1 MSEWVRVFAP
11 ATVAN
16 VGPGFDVLGFAIEQ
30 PGDELIVRKND
41 TGKFRIINETDICLP
56 LEPEKNV
63 SSVAVNAMLQE
74 LGSKQGF
81 DIVFTRKIY
90 PGSGIG
96 SSAAS
101 SVGAVYGVNELLGSP
116 FQRKDMVKFAMEGER
131 IACGSAHADNTA
143 PAMMGGFVLVQS
155 YNPLTLIPIPSPEN
169 IFCTVIH
176 PEIEVKTTDARKILK
191 KTVTL
196 RAAINQWGNLAGL
209 VAGLMQ
215 NDFKLISSSL
225 KDVIVEPVRSILI
238 PKFNDVQKAALDA
251 GALGC
256 SISGSGPSIFAL
268 SDNIEKAEKIA
279 SLMQDTFKS
288 INIGSKVFVS
298 RVNQVGVKVIE
309 KGN

>member
-1 MSEWVRVFAP
+1 MSEWVRVFSP
-11 ATVAN
+11 ATVSN
-16 VGPGFDVLGFAIEQ
+16 VGPGFDVLGFAIDE
-30 PGDELIVRKND
+30 PGDELIVRKNN
-41 TGKFRIINETDICLP
+41 TGTFRVINETDIDLP

-63 SSVAVNAMLQE
+63 STVAVKAMLDE

-81 DIVFTRKIY
+81 DIVLTRKIY

-101 SVGAVYGVNELLGSP
+101 SVGAVFGVNELLGNP
-116 FQRKDMVKFAMEGER
+116 FQRKDMVKFAMQGEV

-143 PAMMGGFVLVQS
+143 PAMMGGFILVQS
-155 YNPLTLIPIPSPEN
+155 YNPLTIVRIPSPEN
-169 IFCTVIH
+169 MFCTVIH
-176 PEIEVKTTDARKILK
+176 PEIEVKTADARKILK
-191 KTVTL
+191 KTVNL
-196 RAAINQWGNLAGL
+196 RSAITQWGNLAGL

-215 NDFKLISSSL
+215 NDFNLISSSL

-238 PKFNDVQKAALDA
+238 PKFNDVQKAAIEA

-268 SDNIEKAEKIA
+268 SNKKETAEKIA
-279 SLMQDTFKS
+279 IIMQDIFQS

-298 RVNQVGVKVIE
+298 QVNPVGVRVME
-309 KGN
+309 KG

>member
-1 MSEWVRVFAP
+1 MSEWVRVFSP

-81 DIVFTRKIY
+81 DIIFTRKIY

-191 KTVTL
+191 KTVAL
-196 RAAINQWGNLAGL
+196 RSAITQWGNLAGL

-215 NDFKLISSSL
+215 NDFNLIASSL

-238 PKFNDVQKAALDA
+238 PKFNEVQKAALDA

-268 SDNIEKAEKIA
+268 SNKKEIADKI
-279 SLMQDTFKS
+279 SVQMQDIFKS

-298 RVNQVGVKVIE
+298 QINKVGVKVIE

>member
-1 MSEWVRVFAP
+1 MSEWVRVFSP
-11 ATVAN
+11 ATVSN
-16 VGPGFDVLGFAIEQ
+16 VGPGFDVLGFAIDQ
-30 PGDELIVRKND
+30 PGDELIVKKNN
-41 TGKFRIINETDICLP
+41 TGKFHIVNETDIDLP

-63 SSVAVNAMLQE
+63 ASVAVKAMLQE
-74 LGSKQGF
+74 LGSEQGF
-81 DIVFTRKIY
+81 DIIFTRKIY

-101 SVGAVYGVNELLGSP
+101 SVGAIFGVNELLGKP
-116 FQRKDMVKFAMEGER
+116 YERKDMVKFAMEGEL

-143 PAMMGGFVLVQS
+143 PAMMGGFILVQS
-155 YNPLTLIPIPSPEN
+155 YSPLTICPIPSPPN
-169 IFCTVIH
+169 MFCTVIH
-176 PEIEVKTTDARKILK
+176 PEIEVKTADARKILK
-191 KTVTL
+191 KDVSL
-196 RAAINQWGNLAGL
+196 RAAITQWGNLAGL

-238 PKFNDVQKAALDA
+238 PKFNDVQKAAIDA

-268 SDNIEKAEKIA
+268 SNKKEIAENIAVI
-279 SLMQDTFKS
+279 MQDTFQS

-298 RVNQVGVKVIE
+298 QVNPVGVKVIE
-309 KGN
+309 RG

>member
-1 MSEWVRVFAP
+1 MSEWIKVFSP
-11 ATVAN
+11 ATVSN
-16 VGPGFDVLGFAIEQ
+16 VGPGFDVLGFAIDQ
-30 PGDELIVRKND
+30 PGDELIVRKNK
-41 TGKFRIINETDICLP
+41 TGKFNIVNETDIDLP

-63 SSVAVNAMLQE
+63 ASVAVKAMLTE
-74 LGSKQGF
+74 LKSDHGF
-81 DIVFTRKIY
+81 DIIFTRKIY

-101 SVGAVYGVNELLGSP
+101 SVGAVFGVNELLGSP
-116 FQRKDMVKFAMEGER
+116 FQRKDMVKFAMQGEV

-143 PAMMGGFVLVQS
+143 PAMMGGFILVQS
-155 YNPLTLIPIPSPEN
+155 YNPLTICPIPSPAN
-169 IFCTVIH
+169 MFCTVIH
-176 PEIEVKTTDARKILK
+176 PEIEVKTADARKILK

-196 RAAINQWGNLAGL
+196 RAAITQWGNLAGL

-215 NDFKLISSSL
+215 NDFGLISSSL

-238 PKFNDVQKAALDA
+238 PKFADVQKSAIEA

-268 SDNIEKAEKIA
+268 CNKKEIADKIA
-279 SLMQDTFKS
+279 RSMQDTFAS

-298 RVNQVGVKVIE
+298 QVNPVGVRVME
-309 KGN
+309 KG

>member
-101 SVGAVYGVNELLGSP
+101 SVGAVFGVNELLGSP

-155 YNPLTLIPIPSPEN
+155 YNPLTLIPIPSPAN

-191 KTVTL
+191 KTVAL
-196 RAAINQWGNLAGL
+196 RAAITQWGNLAGL

-238 PKFNDVQKAALDA
+238 PKFNEVQKAALDA

-268 SDNIEKAEKIA
+268 SDSNEKAEKIA
-279 SLMQDTFKS
+279 TLMQDTFKS

>member
-96 SSAAS
+96 SGAAS
-101 SVGAVYGVNELLGSP
+101 SVGTVYGVNELLGSP

-191 KTVTL
+191 KTVAL

-238 PKFNDVQKAALDA
+238 PKFNEVQKAALDA

-268 SDNIEKAEKIA
+268 SDSTEKAEKIA

>member
-1 MSEWVRVFAP
+1 MSEWVRVFSP
-11 ATVAN
+11 ATVSN
-16 VGPGFDVLGFAIEQ
+16 VGPGFDVLGFAIDE
-30 PGDELIVRKND
+30 PGDELIVRKNN
-41 TGKFRIINETDICLP
+41 TGTFRVINETDIDLP

-63 SSVAVNAMLQE
+63 STVAVKAMLDE

-81 DIVFTRKIY
+81 DIVLTRKIY

-101 SVGAVYGVNELLGSP
+101 SVGAVFGVNELLGNP
-116 FQRKDMVKFAMEGER
+116 FQRKDMVKFAMQGEV

-143 PAMMGGFVLVQS
+143 PAMMGGFILVQS
-155 YNPLTLIPIPSPEN
+155 YNPLTIVRIPSPEN
-169 IFCTVIH
+169 MFCTVIH
-176 PEIEVKTTDARKILK
+176 PEIEVKTADARKILK
-191 KTVTL
+191 KTVNL
-196 RAAINQWGNLAGL
+196 RSAITQWGNLAGL

-215 NDFKLISSSL
+215 NDFNLISSSL

-238 PKFNDVQKAALDA
+238 PKFNDVQKAAIEA

-268 SDNIEKAEKIA
+268 SNKKVTAEKIA
-279 SLMQDTFKS
+279 IIMQDIFQS

-298 RVNQVGVKVIE
+298 QVNPVGVRVME
-309 KGN
+309 KG